1 MEMRLLPDERLDVVS
16 DRIKLIQKKKGFC
29 YGTDAVLLASYVK
42 PSRGTAVELG
52 AGSGIVSFLCEAHKK
67 AERIYA
73 IELNDSAYDMLR
85 RSVELNSSSVIPQ
98 KRDVRELGPAE
109 FGGECAAVFSNPPY
123 MKSDSGFLNGDEI
136 KRGARHEMAGDIND
150 FCAAAG
156 RLLSTGGSFYCV
168 YRPDRLTELFCAMHG
183 SFLEPKRITFVHPFA
198 DKRSNLVL
206 VEAKKDAA
214 AGLFVTKPLVT
225 MEKDP
230 DGKPVFT
237 EEYNEICEKCGFDER
252 YLRI

>member
-1 MEMRLLPDERLDVVS
+1 MEMRLLPDERLDAVNDV
-16 DRIKLIQKKKGFC
+16 IKLIQKKKGFC
-29 YGTDAVLLASYVK
+29 YGTDAVLLASYIK

-67 AERIYA
+67 AGKIYSV
-73 IELNDSAYDMLR
+73 ELNDSAYDMLI
-85 RSVELNSSSVIPQ
+85 RSAELNSSSIIPQ
-98 KRDVRELGPAE
+98 KRDVRDLVSSD
-109 FGGECAAVFSNPPY
+109 FGGECATVFSNPPY
-123 MKSDSGFLNGDEI
+123 MKSDSGFLNGDEV
-136 KRGARHEMAGDIND
+136 KRGARHEMAGDIKD

-156 RLLSTGGSFYCV
+156 RLLSTGGAFYCV
-168 YRPDRLTELFCAMHG
+168 YRPDRLTELFCAMRD
-183 SFLEPKRITFVHPFA
+183 SLLEPKRITFVHPFA

-206 VEAKKDAA
+206 VEAKKDASP
-214 AGLFVTKPLVT
+214 GLFVTKPLVT
-225 MEKDP
+225 MKKDA